1 MFATHAKTVLP
12 FVTDDAFFKVYGGF
26 IERILRLDDATNPLK
41 ISTIQSVLLMDDFK
55 TAFGG
60 ERINAII
67 ACLMMEIGKNGSFAD
82 SFKDCFVG
90 LVQGANAVSIQY
102 INTAILCWRGRGWP
116 GSIPQAILHLIHHL
130 PSQLL
135 SVFLSDLFKEIAA
148 ATKDQRNDVE
158 VQEQEICV
166 LVEALGELLQSNRGP
181 LGYSA
186 VGIARNLQRILR
198 RERIADSGHQS
209 MHHYSANNRKMLT
222 HTKSVYATCNAMG
235 KCKLKSFLFFV
246 SLSLAKC
253 HLCPSKV

>member
-1 MFATHAKTVLP
+1 M
-12 FVTDDAFFKVYGGF
+12 DDA
-26 IERILRLDDATNPLK
+26 NPLK
-41 ISTIQSVLLMDDFK
+41 ISIIHSILQMDDFK
-55 TAFGG
+55 TAFGR

-67 ACLMMEIGKNGSFAD
+67 ACLMSEWGENAD
-82 SFKDCFVG
+82 SFKDCFIG

-102 INTAILCWRGRGWP
+102 INPAILCWRGRGWP
-116 GSIPQAILHLIHHL
+116 ESIAQAALHLIRHL

-148 ATKDQRNDVE
+148 ATTKDQRKDVE

-198 RERIADSGHQS
+198 RERIADDSIN
-209 MHHYSANNRKMLT
+209 YATANGNRNRKLVA

-235 KCKLKSFLFFV
+235 KSDGL
-246 SLSLAKC
+246 
-253 HLCPSKV
+253 HNPI